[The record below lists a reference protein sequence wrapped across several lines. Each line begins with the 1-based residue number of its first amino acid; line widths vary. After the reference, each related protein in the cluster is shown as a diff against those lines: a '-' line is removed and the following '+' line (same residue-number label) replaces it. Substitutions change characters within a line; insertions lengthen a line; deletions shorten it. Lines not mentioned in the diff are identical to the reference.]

1 MGQGAGTV
9 SWSEINT
16 ALNSLQ
22 FVVPRVESSSSNFVS
37 DEQIGA
43 LFCFH
48 HTSIEHHYMIPDL
61 SKLAS
66 GTSSGVAAHHMTA
79 GLLYAF
85 VAWCDICLVV
95 RDRCF
100 CTLIIASLMMIYDN
114 ASRRIIDAWDT
125 YLQTSTYIHTTKRAA
140 SARSESLW
148 PSINQKLALPAK
160 MQVRFSSERRASLAK
175 TSFRPSA
182 FRITPNHHLGLGL
195 PNLGEVNS
203 KFRRSSSIEF

>member
-1 MGQGAGTV
+1 
-9 SWSEINT
+9 
-16 ALNSLQ
+16 
-22 FVVPRVESSSSNFVS
+22 
-37 DEQIGA
+37 
-43 LFCFH
+43 
-48 HTSIEHHYMIPDL
+48 MIPDL

-114 ASRRIIDAWDT
+114 APGRRGT
-125 YLQTSTYIHTTKRAA
+125 RTCRQSTYIYTTKRAA

-148 PSINQKLALPAK
+148 PSIDQKLALPAK